1 MLDGLPDFFYSSSG
15 AALMESLEDLA
26 RAAPFVGG
34 VESHLDTLGEV
45 ARAVGAEPPLSEL
58 PEMAVSDLAMLAE
71 MSASRLSLRRL
82 LTDGGDAA
90 RARLYVN
97 SPDYIRAAALKSDL
111 DRRLAE
117 LSMPPFVRVH
127 YSGDLPVALAV
138 VAEIV
143 RNQLRSIGWTLL
155 SVAAV
160 LAVFFTRGWVS
171 LVAMVPVTA
180 ATVFLFGAMGILG
193 VPLGIATSMFASLT
207 VGVGVDFGIHFLHRY
222 REERRQ
228 GASDADALLATV
240 EQTGRA
246 LRWNALVLALG
257 FLVLTLSSLKPNHS
271 LGFLLAAA
279 MLACYLATLLFLPR
293 LARLA

>member
-1 MLDGLPDFFYSSSG
+1 
-15 AALMESLEDLA
+15 MESVEELA
-26 RAAPFVGG
+26 REAPYVGG
-34 VESHLDTLGEV
+34 VESLLVPLGEV
-45 ARAVGAEPPLSEL
+45 ARAVGEEPPLSEL
-58 PEMAVSDLAMLAE
+58 PEMAMSDLATLAE

-82 LTDGGDAA
+82 LTDGGDAV

-97 SPDYIRAAALKSDL
+97 SPDYVRAAALKSDL
-111 DRRLAE
+111 DRRLRE
-117 LSMPPFVRVH
+117 LSIPSFVRVH
-127 YSGDLPVALAV
+127 YSGDLPVALEV

-143 RNQLRSIGWTLL
+143 GNQLRSIGWTLL

-160 LAVFFTRGWVS
+160 LAVFFTGGRAA

-180 ATVFLFGAMGILG
+180 ATGFLLGAMGILG

-222 REERRQ
+222 REERRR
-228 GASDADALLATV
+228 GASDSAALGATV
-240 EQTGRA
+240 EQTGQA
-246 LRWNALVLALG
+246 LRWNALVLAFG